1 MERIMLEGNLLF
13 LTILAAL
20 IVILAIFII
29 AKSYTVVPPHEAHV
43 VVSRGKGRK
52 LFYSRDEKARSAYW
66 HVPVI
71 QQRAVLPLENI
82 QIQINDI
89 PLRDKDMAKFSG
101 DVRCY
106 LNIFDPVLAAE
117 RLGKVEPQQTA
128 TGFPAIEKDVKDLIE
143 AITRNASMAM
153 DVFAIMKQRD
163 QFSQVVEDKVNEELD
178 GWGLK
183 LIDLEVIHFKDIEG
197 YTVIKDLERRQAKVI
212 ETETRKQVAEYEKEA
227 SIVESVTNKEKE
239 MQKALNEEEYRTRQ
253 IEKDQKIGERQ
264 KLSDQMVAK
273 AEMEA
278 NKDKVEASR
287 ALTVGN
293 AEVSKE
299 AMVVTAEGDAEST
312 KKRGGATA
320 EVTKMTGFAQA
331 DVTKQQAFAEAEGTE
346 KKAVALKQYTDAGL
360 SVEMIRAQV
369 DIKKA
374 QFAALA
380 EGLKVAKINL
390 VTSGESNILGI
401 PISAEVGADLGAML
415 VSLQNQG
422 VNISD
427 LLSKLPISE
436 TAKLAIAAKMGV
448 DVVKE
453 AEKQKEKPQPE
464 KPQPSKVK

>member
-1 MERIMLEGNLLF
+1 MRESDLYLLYAAIG
-13 LTILAAL
+13 LIVVIAL
-20 IVILAIFII
+20 ILI

-43 VVSRGKGRK
+43 VVSRGKGKK
-52 LFYSRDEKARSAYW
+52 LFCSREGVVRSAYW

-71 QQRAVLPLENI
+71 QQRAILPLENI

-106 LNIFDPVLAAE
+106 LNIFDPVLASE
-117 RLGKVEPQQTA
+117 RLGKVEREQTQ

-153 DVFAIMKQRD
+153 DVFAIMMQRD
-163 QFSQVVEDKVNEELD
+163 LFSQTVENKVNEELD

-197 YTVIKDLERRQAKVI
+197 YTVIKDLEKRQAKLI
-212 ETETRKQVAEYEKEA
+212 EAETRKQVAEYEKDA
-227 SIVESVTNKEKE
+227 SVVESVTNKEKE
-239 MQKALNEEEYRTRQ
+239 TQRAQNEEEYRTRQ

-264 KLSDQMVAK
+264 RLSDQMVAK

-278 NKDKVEASR
+278 NREKVEATR
-287 ALTVGN
+287 ALTVGT
-293 AEVSKE
+293 AQVTKE
-299 AMVVTAEGDAEST
+299 AKVVEAEGDAEAT
-312 KKRGGATA
+312 KRKGEATA

-374 QFAALA
+374 QFSALA

-422 VNISD
+422 VDVSD
-427 LLSKLPISE
+427 LLSRLPLSE

-448 DVVKE
+448 EVVKE
-453 AEKQKEKPQPE
+453 AEKQKERPQPE
-464 KPQPSKVK
+464 KPPQKGK

>member
-1 MERIMLEGNLLF
+1 MFDPL
-13 LTILAAL
+13 L
-20 IVILAIFII
+20 IVPIIAILIVLAIVIV
-29 AKSYTVVPPHEAHV
+29 AKSYTVVPPHQAHV

-71 QQRAVLPLENI
+71 QQRAILPLENI
-82 QIQINDI
+82 QIQINNI
-89 PLRDKDMAKFSG
+89 PLRDKDMAKFSS

-117 RLGKVEPQQTA
+117 RLGEVEHGETG

-163 QFSQVVEDKVNEELD
+163 QFSQEVENRVNEELD

-183 LIDLEVIHFKDIEG
+183 LIDLEVIHFTDIEG
-197 YTVIKDLERRQAKVI
+197 YTVIKDLEKRQAKVI
-212 ETETRKQVAEYEKEA
+212 ETETRKQVAEYEKDA
-227 SIVESVTNKEKE
+227 SIVESITNKEKE
-239 MQKALNEEEYRTRQ
+239 MQKAQNEEEYRSRQ

-293 AEVSKE
+293 AQVAKE
-299 AMVVTAEGDAEST
+299 AKIADAEGEA
-312 KKRGGATA
+312 GATRKKGEA
-320 EVTKMTGFAQA
+320 TADVTKMTGFAQA

-360 SVEMIRAQV
+360 SLEMIKAQV
-369 DIKKA
+369 EIKKA
-374 QFAALA
+374 QFSALA

-401 PISAEVGADLGAML
+401 PISAEMGADLGAML

-422 VNISD
+422 VDISD
-427 LLSKLPISE
+427 LLGKLPLSE

-448 DVVKE
+448 EVMKE
-453 AEKQKEKPQPE
+453 AEKQKEKTQPP
-464 KPQPSKVK
+464 KGKG

>member
-1 MERIMLEGNLLF
+1 MFEGDIF
-13 LTILAAL
+13 LVSTIIVIVIAL
-20 IVILAIFII
+20 IIIVI
-29 AKSYTVVPPHEAHV
+29 AKSYTVVPAHEAHV
-43 VVSRGKGRK
+43 VVSRGKGRR
-52 LFYSRDEKARSAYW
+52 LFYSRDEKAKSAYW

-82 QIQINDI
+82 QIQINNI
-89 PLRDKDMAKFSG
+89 PLRDKDMAKFSS

-117 RLGKVEPQQTA
+117 RLGEVEHGETGI
-128 TGFPAIEKDVKDLIE
+128 GFPAIEKDVKDLIE

-163 QFSQVVEDKVNEELD
+163 QFSQEVENRVNEELK

-183 LIDLEVIHFKDIEG
+183 LIDLEVIHFTDIEG
-197 YTVIKDLERRQAKVI
+197 YTVIKDLERRQSKVI
-212 ETETRKQVAEYEKEA
+212 ETETRKQIAEYEKEA

-239 MQKALNEEEYRTRQ
+239 LQRAQNEEEYRSRQ

-264 KLSDQMVAK
+264 KLSDQMVAR
-273 AEMEA
+273 AELEA
-278 NKDKVEASR
+278 NKEKVEATR
-287 ALTVGN
+287 ALTVGT

-299 AMVVTAEGDAEST
+299 AKIVEAEGDAEST

-320 EVTKMTGFAQA
+320 EVTKMTGFAEA
-331 DVTKQQAFAEAEGTE
+331 DVTKQKAFAEAEGTE

-369 DIKKA
+369 DIKRA
-374 QFAALA
+374 QFSALA

-401 PISAEVGADLGAML
+401 PVSAEMGADFGAML
-415 VSLQNQG
+415 VALQNQG
-422 VNISD
+422 VDITD
-427 LLSKLPISE
+427 LMGKLPITE
-436 TAKLAIAAKMGV
+436 TARAAIAAKMGV
-448 DVVKE
+448 EVVKE
-453 AEKQKEKPQPE
+453 AEKQKEKAQQEKSQPP
-464 KPQPSKVK
+464 KR

>member
-1 MERIMLEGNLLF
+1 MFETDLLF
-13 LTILAAL
+13 LSAIIVLIVV
-20 IVILAIFII
+20 IVILIV

-43 VVSRGKGRK
+43 VVSRSKGRK
-52 LFYSRDEKARSAYW
+52 LFCSREGVVRSAYW

-89 PLRDKDMAKFSG
+89 PLRDKDMAKFSA
-101 DVRCY
+101 DVRCF
-106 LNIFDPVLAAE
+106 LNILDPILASE
-117 RLGKVEPQQTA
+117 RLGKVEPQQTQ
-128 TGFPAIEKDVKDLIE
+128 TGFPTIETDVKDLIQ

-163 QFSQVVEDKVNEELD
+163 QFSQEVENKVNDELK

-183 LIDLEVIHFKDIEG
+183 LIDLEVIHFKDIEA

-212 ETETRKQVAEYEKEA
+212 ETETRKQVAEYEKDA
-227 SIVESVTNKEKE
+227 SVVESVTNKEKE
-239 MQKALNEEEYRTRQ
+239 TQKAQNEEEYRTRQ

-278 NKDKVEASR
+278 NKDKVEATR
-287 ALTVGN
+287 ALTVGT
-293 AEVSKE
+293 AQVTKE
-299 AMVVTAEGDAEST
+299 AKIVDAEGEAEAT
-312 KKRGGATA
+312 KRKGEATA

-331 DVTKQQAFAEAEGTE
+331 DVTRQQAFAEAEGTE

-360 SVEMIRAQV
+360 SVEMIKAQV

-374 QFAALA
+374 QFSALA

-401 PISAEVGADLGAML
+401 PISAEMGADLGAML
-415 VSLQNQG
+415 VALQNQG
-422 VNISD
+422 VDISD
-427 LLSKLPISE
+427 LLAKLPLSE

-448 DVVKE
+448 EVVKE
-453 AEKQKEKPQPE
+453 AEKQKEKPPSE
-464 KPQPSKVK
+464 KAQSQKGK